1 MGTNTSSAAAAP
13 SYGTLEAKFRDY
25 LAAWN
30 SHDMEEYLKYWA
42 DDFHFH
48 LPACPPVQG
57 KEAVRKL
64 LSSGLGVYRETL
76 HPTFLSFGDRK
87 VALEAKGHIE
97 MLQDLPFPFPFDGK
111 TYKKGDKFVYPI
123 ISVHYEY
130 DDDLLI
136 KTFRSFGQV
145 LTPGPGEGVKQEV
158 LPGFDPIPETTI
170 TAEAQI

>member
-123 ISVHYEY
+123 MYVGGA
-130 DDDLLI
+130 LLTMPDI
-136 KTFRSFGQV
+136 
-145 LTPGPGEGVKQEV
+145 LTQQKCP
-158 LPGFDPIPETTI
+158 LRIR
-170 TAEAQI
+170 